1 MPDDERDEIE
11 ARVLCALS
19 ILFERDHHLLRVDVN
34 ERSITHRLGIYLQ
47 ELFPLWDVDCEYNRH
62 NDETKRLSIPKRLKG
77 LYHTRIRSDDTKGKT
92 VFPDIIV
99 HERGTDCNL
108 LVVEVKKTNSD
119 VDDAVD
125 IRKLRAFREQLG
137 YSHALFLKI
146 GVEEQSEHP
155 LDTFCWI
162 EDP

>member
-1 MPDDERDEIE
+1 MQREEIE

-19 ILFERDHHLLRVDVN
+19 ILFERDHYLLGVVN

-47 ELFPLWDVDCEYNRH
+47 ELFPLWDVDCEYNRIYEAKKSLKYLYRDDPP
-62 NDETKRLSIPKRLKG
+62 DEEP
-77 LYHTRIRSDDTKGKT
+77 HEDTKGKT

-108 LVVEVKKTNSD
+108 LVIEVKKTNSN

-125 IRKLRAFREQLG
+125 IRKLCAFKEELG

-146 GVEEQSEHP
+146 GVGDEGEPPWE
-155 LDTFCWI
+155 LCWV
-162 EDP
+162 EVP